1 MVPQSTW
8 ALTKFVKHVADPLVD
23 KGWNLHLKFG
33 KGGPQKDEFIQGTTT
48 LKTSTKAADKEK
60 VCGPPKEKQ
69 IPLEKGTGGGGGGRR
84 GGSGGKRPPEDK
96 SEFEGYLRDDDD
108 DDDMSTET
116 SFELEVAP
124 EQLASINP
132 NRPILRLK
140 LSPRKKVVTATP
152 GGGGTPPP
160 GGATE
165 TQPLEE
171 GPGHG
176 RSVQPSGGGG
186 VEGGGPSQPP

>member
-1 MVPQSTW
+1 MFPQPTW
-8 ALTKFVKHVADPLVD
+8 ALTKFVKHVTDPLVD
-23 KGWNLHLKFG
+23 KGCNLHLKFG
-33 KGGPQKDEFIQGTTT
+33 KGGPQKEEFIQGTTT

-60 VCGPPKEKQ
+60 VQWPPPKEKQ
-69 IPLEKGTGGGGGGRR
+69 IPLEMGTGGGGGGRR

-96 SEFEGYLRDDDD
+96 SELEGYLKDDDDD

-140 LSPRKKVVTATP
+140 LSPRK
-152 GGGGTPPP
+152 
-160 GGATE
+160 
-165 TQPLEE
+165 
-171 GPGHG
+171 
-176 RSVQPSGGGG
+176 
-186 VEGGGPSQPP
+186 